1 VNLAEAP
8 SSLRD
13 LPILV
18 EWNDARAVVAQR
30 TTPGQLT
37 LWNEDKRYRDH
48 HEEIARRKKQQWE
61 SESNRHFPSRE
72 KAFGRKNDR

>member
-1 VNLAEAP
+1 
-8 SSLRD
+8 
-13 LPILV
+13 
-18 EWNDARAVVAQR
+18 
-30 TTPGQLT
+30 LT
-37 LWNEDKRYRDH
+37 LRNEDKRYRDH